1 MPAIAAIA
9 IADGKV
15 SPATHTFSP
24 TTTNGQKGSLDN
36 RSGPFPAAFENLT
49 VEVVKPSSPTG
60 AYRLT
65 ATLKLPITATDVGG
79 VERVARFAKTDVTMH
94 FSQESTE
101 AERKDACAL
110 LSNLFANAT
119 MMDVVAKLEPL
130 Y

>member
-24 TTTNGQKGSLDN
+24 TTTNGQKANLDN
-36 RSGPFPAAFENLT
+36 RSGPFPSAFENLSI
-49 VEVVKPSSPTG
+49 EVIKPTSPLG

-65 ATLKLPITATDVGG
+65 ATLKLPVTATDVGG
-79 VERVARFAKTDVTMH
+79 VERVSRFAKADVTMH
-94 FSQESTE
+94 FTQESTE

-110 LSNLFANAT
+110 VSNLFAHAT
-119 MMDVVAKLEPL
+119 MKDIVAKLEPL

>member
-1 MPAIAAIA
+1 MPQITAIA

-15 SPATHTFSP
+15 SPATHTFNP

-36 RSGPFPAAFENLT
+36 RSGPFPAAFENLV
-49 VEVVKPSSPTG
+49 VEVVKPTSPTG
-60 AYRLT
+60 AYRIS
-65 ATLKLPITATDVGG
+65 ATMKLPITATDTAG
-79 VERVARFAKTDVTMH
+79 VERVVRFIKTDVTMH
-94 FSQESTE
+94 CSQESTS

-119 MMDVVAKLEPL
+119 MKDVVEDLEPL

>member
-1 MPAIAAIA
+1 MPQITAIA
-9 IADGKV
+9 IADGKA

-24 TTTNGQKGSLDN
+24 TTTNGQKGILDN
-36 RSGPFPAAFENLT
+36 RSGPFPSAFENLT
-49 VEVVKPSSPTG
+49 VEVIKPSSPTG

-65 ATLKLPITATDVGG
+65 ATMKLPVTATDTAGKESV
-79 VERVARFAKTDVTMH
+79 VRFIKTDVTMH
-94 FSQESTE
+94 FSQESTS

-119 MMDVVAKLEPL
+119 MKEVVEDLEPL